1 MTRVFIELEFEANEV
16 SEADVYNY
24 LNELMENDCLDWNIS
39 EPQRKRSI
47 GEIMSLKYKMEAKK
61 N

>member
-1 MTRVFIELEFEANEV
+1 MTRVFIELEFETDEV

-39 EPQRKRSI
+39 EPQRKKSI